1 MTAVEIILLVAGIVC
16 IIVSFI
22 FNFNDKEHE
31 NDQITAE
38 LTEEQREK
46 IRGQIED
53 LVSEEL
59 VNLNEKTEASLD
71 KISNTK
77 ILELNEYAE
86 NVLGQINRNHNETVF
101 LYDMLNEKAKE
112 VKSTVRDVNIAKQ
125 QVEQIKQTKILEAVG
140 YAENTKAASEIKS
153 QTKISSAKAE
163 GMEVKDAAR
172 ERLTE
177 LVRKSNE
184 KSRRAGSSKENQAGA
199 LDHMV
204 AQESKAAVQVD
215 AAAEKKSKANE
226 KKENVVP
233 TENVSN
239 LETEEGTVEDHKPV
253 EKKRTTASRT
263 KAAKV
268 TEKSTEKSTDNAIEN
283 SAQETTVA
291 AAKKTLAKKTTATK
305 KTAAIK
311 KSTDIEETAATE
323 EPEMTSEKANADMSE
338 TTADAE
344 VKKTTKRTTRKSGTN
359 TARARKT
366 KEVPEVPEVPE
377 TQAIAEEAAS
387 MNIQFEKGANNNDK
401 ILKLYSM
408 GISNK
413 DIAKQLNLGVGEVK
427 LVIDLYNGGK

>member
-268 TEKSTEKSTDNAIEN
+268 TEKSTDNAIEN
-283 SAQETTVA
+283 SAQETMVA

-323 EPEMTSEKANADMSE
+323 EPEMTSEKVNADMSE

-366 KEVPEVPEVPE
+366 KEVPEVPE